1 MAKKVKDFKSLV
13 LKLGGFNTV
22 LLVTGISILLSVALT
37 VLITMG
43 SGAADLTRLDWR
55 IIVGTAI
62 LVPLIV
68 APIVSYSL
76 VRLVFQIHRLES
88 EMRKLATTD
97 TLTGLLN
104 RGAMITRAAQLH
116 QLAQRESQPL
126 VMLMVDVDFFKK
138 INDQYGHGAGDNVL
152 RELGVTL
159 KENTRGSDLVGRI
172 GGEEFLF
179 CMFGATLEEATFFT
193 ERIHAALRDKV
204 FDYDGQSFYVTASI
218 GVAHMSPE
226 SVTPLETLLH
236 RADKA
241 LYQAKKAGR
250 NQTMVFNQA

>member
-1 MAKKVKDFKSLV
+1 MKKIKDFKSLV
-13 LKLGGFNTV
+13 IWLGGFNTV
-22 LLVTGISILLSVALT
+22 LFVTVLSIVLSVVLT
-37 VLITMG
+37 VCITML
-43 SGAADLTRLDWR
+43 SGTANLMYLYWR

-76 VRLVFQIHRLES
+76 VKLVFQILSLET
-88 EMRKLATTD
+88 EMRKLATID
-97 TLTGLLN
+97 ALTGLLN
-104 RGAMITRAAQLH
+104 RGAMITRALQLH

-138 INDQYGHGAGDNVL
+138 INDQYGHGAGDVVL
-152 RELGVTL
+152 KELGVTL
-159 KENTRGSDLVGRI
+159 KEITRSSDLVGRI

-193 ERIHAALRDKV
+193 ERVHNALRDKA
-204 FDYDGQSFYVTASI
+204 FDYEGKSFYITASI
-218 GVAHMSPE
+218 GVAHMSPD
-226 SVTPLETLLH
+226 SVAPLQTLLH

-241 LYQAKKAGR
+241 LYQAKNAGR
-250 NQTMVFNQA
+250 NQTVVFN